1 MKNKWV
7 NCQPSPKT
15 TMIKQISANAA
26 NQHRHKD
33 EDSEKSVLLVDCTN
47 ELVFSDMENAGL
59 RLLLAFL
66 FVLWIYSYNL
76 MVRGLRA
83 LLTVSLHY
91 CVDLHNSLVMIWSQV
106 FPNTAT
112 PYLYS
117 PHRHTLAF
125 HPVLMNWSNPKLLL
139 GQFHWKG
146 QKRVCGCKS
155 MYSLFHMK
163 LWEWLSDISTVQ
175 LGKWTRGRK

>member
-66 FVLWIYSYNL
+66 FVL
-76 MVRGLRA
+76 
-83 LLTVSLHY
+83 
-91 CVDLHNSLVMIWSQV
+91 
-106 FPNTAT
+106 
-112 PYLYS
+112 
-117 PHRHTLAF
+117 
-125 HPVLMNWSNPKLLL
+125 
-139 GQFHWKG
+139 
-146 QKRVCGCKS
+146 
-155 MYSLFHMK
+155 
-163 LWEWLSDISTVQ
+163 
-175 LGKWTRGRK
+175 